1 MQQLVYLGNIMADK
15 TSGKVLVLTDRAKEK
30 LFSNLSLT
38 DEKIEV
44 FPFSKAREVV
54 KECLADLILLD
65 CNVDV
70 DEGLKILQENKTCC
84 PNIPNIFIT
93 DVSLEGVVL
102 RAFRAGARDFFR
114 KPVSIAEL
122 QNTIEGLLAIKKSCR
137 EKRAPFIKSAS

>member
-1 MQQLVYLGNIMADK
+1 MAEK
-15 TSGKVLVLTDRAKEK
+15 QGGKVLVITDGEKEE
-30 LFSNLSLT
+30 FSGTLSFK

-44 FPFSKAREVV
+44 HPFSKAPDAIKDCQV
-54 KECLADLILLD
+54 DLILLD

-70 DEGLKILQENKTCC
+70 EEALKILKENKTSC

-114 KPVSIAEL
+114 KPVNMPEL
-122 QNTIEGLLAIKKSCR
+122 KDTIEGLLSVRKSSQ
-137 EKRAPFIKSAS
+137 EKRSPFIKTAS

>member
-1 MQQLVYLGNIMADK
+1 MPEKIG
-15 TSGKVLVLTDRAKEK
+15 GKVIVLTDREKDK

-38 DEKIEV
+38 DEKIDV
-44 FPFSKAREVV
+44 FPFSKAQEVV

-70 DEGLKILQENKTCC
+70 DEGLKILKENKTSC

-114 KPVSIAEL
+114 KPVNIAEL
-122 QNTIEGLLAIKKSCR
+122 QNTVEGLLSIKKSCR
-137 EKRAPFIKSAS
+137 EKRSPFIKSAG